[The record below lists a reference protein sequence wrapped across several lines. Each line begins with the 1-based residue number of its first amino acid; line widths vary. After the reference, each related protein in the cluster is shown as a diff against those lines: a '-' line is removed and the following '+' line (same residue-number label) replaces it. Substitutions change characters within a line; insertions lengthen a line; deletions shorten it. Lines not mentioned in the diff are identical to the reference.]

1 MVDIAVCDRRDC
13 PKKDSCFRYLA
24 ERDEFRQTYLIIDSL
39 KVDDN
44 CEHYWRC
51 RNMAELHY
59 MNKVNK

>member
-1 MVDIAVCDRRDC
+1 MVDIAVCNRRDC

-24 ERDEFRQTYLIIDSL
+24 ERDEYGQSCLLIKDL
-39 KVDDN
+39 KIKED
-44 CEHYWRC
+44 CPHYWRC